1 MSEYMAGPNDV
12 AATLTLTLHADS
24 GYTAD
29 AEYRVSA
36 NQWGVILKVA
46 EGKVSLQQIEAAPEL
61 LEMLQWVMKTHSM
74 VSSERRRIEKVI
86 SKAAGEQL

>member
-1 MSEYMAGPNDV
+1 MTSPNDV
-12 AATLTLTLHADS
+12 AATLNLTLRADS

-36 NQWGVILKVA
+36 NQWGAILKVA
-46 EGKVSLQQIEAAPEL
+46 EGKVSLQQIEAAPGL
-61 LEMLQWVMKTHSM
+61 LDALQWVMKTHSM

-86 SKAAGEQL
+86 AKATGEQP